1 MGHGMQGCL
10 PLHGMQWC
18 LPLHGMQWCLPLH
31 AMVPAY
37 SSLCMV
43 PAYYSLSTPHMP
55 HMPHMHLRLRVPC
68 TQMHSL
74 TPAGVTEREIEREKY
89 TCSHILKAEQVPSG
103 LKTGA
108 AVWCRVYVVLPRQSM
123 LSYHARVCSP
133 TTPEGHCLSLGA
145 RKKPANGQEAE
156 GRQTPLCASFFKIGI
171 AGGLGLANVGVW

>member
-1 MGHGMQGCL
+1 MGKTTGGSVRLGHGMQG
-10 PLHGMQWC
+10 C

-123 LSYHARVCSP
+123 LSYHARG
-133 TTPEGHCLSLGA
+133 TLSLTRSPEKAGKWSGSRGA
-145 RKKPANGQEAE
+145 AKP
-156 GRQTPLCASFFKIGI
+156 PLRVVF
-171 AGGLGLANVGVW
+171 